1 MLSNNIFSIFVGTF
15 LALQLVSCNP
25 AVLSKGKE
33 VHDDKEWCDDV
44 LGCLEITD
52 DWYCPTRPINV
63 LPDTRADIN
72 TRFYLHTR
80 AEPNIGSEYTVSA
93 DDLTSL
99 KNSPFD
105 PTKPTKFICHGFIDK
120 GTTRWL
126 TEVAENLLKHGDY
139 NVIRIDWGDGSK
151 PMYDQATANTRVV
164 GLEIKHFVNTL
175 IDTYDFDP
183 ANAHCIGHSLGS
195 HTCGYGGE
203 QIPGFG
209 RITGLDP
216 AGPYFTGT
224 PYFVHLDDTDAVFV
238 DNYHTDADSILLL
251 GYGTGEPMG
260 NVDIYPN
267 SGHDQPGCDPVDIA
281 IELITEDMINGGRD
295 IFACSHIRSI
305 KYFNE
310 SLFDNTCKWVA
321 HLCYDY
327 DTFEAGS
334 CYSCG
339 EDNSL
344 CTYLGLEGDQYTAK
358 ESINAMF
365 YLDTREKDLFCMQHY
380 EVSILTAYPDDAEPW
395 VMGNLHI
402 TLYGDNGAIIQNIQI
417 TDDHERIDHGLIK
430 RSLFTDLIDV
440 DRVIRVELQWK
451 YNDEVLHP
459 GTHCNGLVCNRSLY
473 VQSVLVSPISH
484 YPESERISFEST
496 ACSTD
501 GSYTEIE
508 DDSTASFLVS
518 TACTAVSTEN
528 TVTKK

>member
-1 MLSNNIFSIFVGTF
+1 MFSNNIFSIFVGTF

-25 AVLSKGKE
+25 AVLSKGKGMSLLVRE
-33 VHDDKEWCDDV
+33 RYKSFITQPVLIRHCDP
-44 LGCLEITD
+44 LTE
-52 DWYCPTRPINV
+52 
-63 LPDTRADIN
+63 
-72 TRFYLHTR
+72 
-80 AEPNIGSEYTVSA
+80 EEYTVSA

-99 KNSPFD
+99 ESSPFD

-358 ESINAMF
+358 ESVNAMF

-380 EVSILTAYPDDAEPW
+380 EVSILTANPDDAEPW

-402 TLYGDNGAIIQNIQI
+402 IFTETTVQSFKIFRLQI
-417 TDDHERIDHGLIK
+417 SDHERIDHGLIK

-528 TVTKK
+528 TVTKE

>member
-1 MLSNNIFSIFVGTF
+1 MFSNNFFSIFAGTL
-15 LALQLVSCNP
+15 LALQLVSSNP

-33 VHDDKEWCDDV
+33 VQDDKEWCDDV

-80 AEPNIGSEYTVSA
+80 EAPNIGIEYTVSA

-99 KNSPFD
+99 ENSPFD

-175 IDTYDFDP
+175 IDTYGFDP

-238 DNYHTDADSILLL
+238 DNYHTDADSILVL

-281 IELITEDMINGGRD
+281 VELITEDMINGGRD

-327 DTFEAGS
+327 ETFEAGN

-339 EDNSL
+339 DDNSL
-344 CTYLGLEGDQYTAK
+344 CT
-358 ESINAMF
+358 
-365 YLDTREKDLFCMQHY
+365 
-380 EVSILTAYPDDAEPW
+380 
-395 VMGNLHI
+395 
-402 TLYGDNGAIIQNIQI
+402 
-417 TDDHERIDHGLIK
+417 DHERIDHGLIK
-430 RSLFTDLIDV
+430 RSLFIDLIDV
-440 DRVIRVELQWK
+440 DHILRVELLWK

-459 GTHCNGLVCNRSLY
+459 GTHCNGLLCNRSLY

-484 YPESERISFEST
+484 YPESERQSFEST

-508 DDSTASFLVS
+508 DGSTVSFLVS